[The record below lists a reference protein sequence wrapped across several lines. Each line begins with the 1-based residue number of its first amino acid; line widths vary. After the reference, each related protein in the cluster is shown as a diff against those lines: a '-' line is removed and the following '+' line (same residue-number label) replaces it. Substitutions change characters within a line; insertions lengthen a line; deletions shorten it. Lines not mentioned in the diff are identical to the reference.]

1 MIQTI
6 KKKKKSFHRLEKRL
20 SAIILIFIFFGIV
33 FNILSNSSLINK
45 NLSHHIDKN
54 PKLSFLWATLDMT
67 NPGEVNNTQFYH
79 STVISVEGRIYN
91 RIDNSSKQSINVAIE
106 VDDVVDMSYTDAT
119 DPQGRFDI
127 NYIVDPFLDI
137 YSSHKIEVFVTD
149 VEPGGPGSEIE
160 YHHFYTIFV
169 NATSYFDIP
178 SYDDPTIPKL
188 TGEDFSLDGFLRYDN
203 GNGISSEIVNFYW
216 FEGATIIS
224 QGSYPTEVL
233 GSLSN
238 NLTIPVTL
246 ASQLTLKFNYSNPPF
261 VEYSQI
267 FIVNIKIFSNV
278 AWNVV
283 YDNNPTAGGLYT
295 LSGTLSSFTDPSL
308 KLSNRNVD
316 VYFNGSFEVTVTTRT
331 DGSFTSSFT
340 LPPQNGTVP
349 IELEME
355 NSAGKILT
363 SGPQDVLVKN
373 RPAGSGGGG
382 PTLPPML
389 VFSLIFFPILIGI
402 VVGLAVYGF
411 FFYKKQEA
419 ESRVVNIPLES
430 KIINLKILKDT
441 GRLEESLSYL
451 FNAIYMDLVNAK
463 YNRTRNENET
473 IRDFAIIS
481 VKELKLT
488 PSSIYPFIQQVEEII
503 YGKPFN
509 ITEKDFYKTVDLFS
523 PIYFQL
529 TGHNFVLNF

>member
-1 MIQTI
+1 M
-6 KKKKKSFHRLEKRL
+6 KEKIIEYGFTRRIL
-20 SAIILIFIFFGIV
+20 YLFTTFLIILTIILNSTNIFNVDLMFH
-33 FNILSNSSLINK
+33 NSSSFN
-45 NLSHHIDKN
+45 DKN
-54 PKLSFLWATLDMT
+54 PKGALPLWASISLT
-67 NPGEVNNTQFYH
+67 NPLEINESRFYLGSTISIKGRLFNAIPPPTGKVGYTIDIEVN
-79 STVISVEGRIYN
+79 
-91 RIDNSSKQSINVAIE
+91 
-106 VDDVVDMSYTDAT
+106 DVVDSNFNNITDGGGYF
-119 DPQGRFDI
+119 QI
-127 NYIVDPFLDI
+127 NYTIDVYLDV
-137 YSSHKIEVFVTD
+137 YSRHKISVSVRDPPPSVDIENTD
-149 VEPGGPGSEIE
+149 
-160 YHHFYTIFV
+160 FYIIDV

-178 SYDDPTIPKL
+178 FYDNPTIPKL
-188 TGEDFSLDGFLRYDN
+188 TGEDFSLNGFLRYDN

-224 QGSYPTEVL
+224 QGSYPTDVL
-233 GSLSN
+233 GSLAN